1 MIMTQRENMMN
12 MTESLVLK
20 NKLTKIKL
28 TKYNKPI
35 FFIIFMKSNIF
46 HLFEEI
52 LNDAQ
57 KCKCINLFAKI
68 NNKQLIKLITIW
80 ENSSSLLRWN
90 NIVKELKKNQITD
103 PDNLNILML
112 GLQRYVDKKTY
123 KF

>member
-1 MIMTQRENMMN
+1 
-12 MTESLVLK
+12 
-20 NKLTKIKL
+20 
-28 TKYNKPI
+28 
-35 FFIIFMKSNIF
+35 MKSNIF

>member
-1 MIMTQRENMMN
+1 MTQRENMMN